1 MTECIVKKYAL
12 YDNLTVILL
21 SFLFIFL
28 NPSRSVYAKE
38 QNRFS
43 FVVMGCMHLGVCD
56 FKDYELAVKKIEEC
70 EPDFMLLLGG
80 MIDPCAGESI
90 ESLWDKF
97 DLVNDKLKVP
107 AYNLSGMCRL
117 VNTSSL
123 SEDKEV
129 LMEQCFIKRYRK
141 RYYSFEYKHNLFIGL
156 DAEELF
162 NYIDQEKNST
172 NIGNQIN
179 FLNNLLAN
187 SSHYDNIFIF
197 LHESPWFQDKKD
209 EWFKVIHP
217 LIKDKVKFVFGSSAH
232 YIHAEQIDGVTY
244 VTTGSPCFLNRI
256 LSKPSFPNFLIAE
269 VDNERVDIK
278 IVPVKPI
285 PLEHLVYSLIQKEF
299 SLLTLESRSKEWE
312 ITKAYRLLG
321 NERETFLKPEHVIK
335 ALKIRP
341 GMNILDIGAG
351 AGYFTFRLAESLKGT
366 GEVFAT
372 DIDPK
377 MIAYIKNEAENKKY
391 KNVFPVFVK
400 ADEVDPFYIQHTF
413 DIIFLSEGFHYLRH
427 PEDYFKQLRPTLSK
441 DGRLYI
447 IHSKNVFDFTEIEF
461 NDFDHAM
468 KTFVSEGENFPVF
481 KRLSK
486 KLRDFIRDWKG
497 GDIASQIK
505 NDITHDFNKML
516 LDASLFYDLM
526 DYYSA
531 KKLALAEGEW
541 SAPLPFVSD
550 SMDLRLA
557 RWLFV
562 QLDAGGVFNKK
573 RLSDEE
579 KKQLSKFNRIMLT
592 KIFKIYKI
600 VYLQGE
606 YSCPLYAEKESVIA
620 TMESAGYTFVRE
632 YGFLPYHYFLEFKSK

>member
-1 MTECIVKKYAL
+1 MTKRIVKKYAL
-12 YDNLTVILL
+12 HNNLTIILL
-21 SFLFIFL
+21 SFLFVFL
-28 NPSRSVYAKE
+28 NPSRSLYAEEEK
-38 QNRFS
+38 RFS
-43 FVVMGCMHLGVCD
+43 FAVMGCMHLGACG
-56 FKDYELAVKKIEEC
+56 FKDYELAVEKIKEC
-70 EPDFMLLLGG
+70 EPDFMLFLGG
-80 MIDPCAGESI
+80 MIDPCAGDDI
-90 ESLWDKF
+90 ESLWNKF
-97 DLVNDKLKVP
+97 DLVTDKLKLPV
-107 AYNLSGMCRL
+107 YNLSGICRL

-123 SEDKEV
+123 SEGKKV
-129 LMEQCFIKRYRK
+129 LMDQCFIKRYRK

-156 DAEELF
+156 DSEELF
-162 NYIDQEKNST
+162 DHIGQKKNST
-172 NIGNQIN
+172 NIENQID
-179 FLNNLLAN
+179 FLSNLLAN

-232 YIHAEQIDGVTY
+232 YLHAEHIDGVTY

-269 VDNERVDIK
+269 VDNDKVDIK

-285 PLEHLVYSLIQKEF
+285 PLEHLVCSLIQNEF
-299 SLLTLESRSKEWE
+299 SLLTLESRSKEQE
-312 ITKAYRLLG
+312 ITKAYHLLG
-321 NERETFLKPEHVIK
+321 DEREIFLKPERVTR

-351 AGYFTFRLAESLKGT
+351 AGFFTFRFAESMKGT
-366 GEVFAT
+366 GGVFAT

-377 MIAYIKNEAENKKY
+377 MIVYIKNEAENKKY
-391 KNVFPVFVK
+391 KNVFPVLVK
-400 ADEVDPFYIQHTF
+400 ANEFDPFYIQHTF

-427 PEDYFKQLRPTLSK
+427 PEDYFKQLRPALSK
-441 DGRLYI
+441 EGRLYI

-461 NDFDHAM
+461 NDFNYVM

-486 KLRDFIRDWKG
+486 KLKDFIGDWKG
-497 GDIASQIK
+497 GEITAQIK
-505 NDITHDFNKML
+505 NGIVRDFNKML
-516 LDASLFYDLM
+516 LDTSLFYDLM

-531 KKLALAEGEW
+531 KKPALLEGEW
-541 SAPLPFVSD
+541 SASLPFVSD
-550 SMDLRLA
+550 SMSLRLA

-562 QLDAGGVFNKK
+562 QLDAGGVLNKK
-573 RLSDEE
+573 RLSDGE
-579 KKQLSKFNRIMLT
+579 KKQLGEFNRILLT

-600 VYLQGE
+600 IYLQGK
-606 YSCPLYAEKESVIA
+606 YSGPLYAEKESVIA

-632 YGFLPYHYFLEFKSK
+632 YGFLPYHYFLEFKSE

>member
-1 MTECIVKKYAL
+1 MTKRIVKKYAL
-12 YDNLTVILL
+12 HNNLTIVLL
-21 SFLFIFL
+21 SFLFVFL
-28 NPSRSVYAKE
+28 NPSRLVYAEE
-38 QNRFS
+38 QKRFS
-43 FVVMGCMHLGVCD
+43 FAVMGCMHLGACG
-56 FKDYELAVKKIEEC
+56 FKDYELAVEKIKER
-70 EPDFMLLLGG
+70 EPDFMFFLGG
-80 MIDPCAGESI
+80 MIDPYAGEDI

-97 DLVNDKLKVP
+97 DLVTDKLKVP
-107 AYNLSGMCRL
+107 VYNLSGICRL

-123 SEDKEV
+123 SEDKKV
-129 LMEQCFIKRYRK
+129 LMDQCFIKRYRK

-156 DAEELF
+156 DSEKLF
-162 NYIDQEKNST
+162 DHIGQKGNST
-172 NIGNQIN
+172 NIGNQID
-179 FLNNLLAN
+179 FLTNLLAN

-232 YIHAEQIDGVTY
+232 YLHAEHIDGVTY

-269 VDNERVDIK
+269 VDNGKVDIK

-285 PLEHLVYSLIQKEF
+285 PLEHLVCSLIQNEF

-321 NERETFLKPEHVIK
+321 NEREIFLKPECITK

-351 AGYFTFRLAESLKGT
+351 AGYFTFRFAESMKGT
-366 GEVFAT
+366 GGVFAA

-391 KNVFPVFVK
+391 KNVFPVLVK
-400 ADEVDPFYIQHTF
+400 ASEFDPFYIQHTF
-413 DIIFLSEGFHYLRH
+413 DIIFLSESFHYLRH
-427 PEDYFKQLRPTLSK
+427 PEDYFKQLRPSLSK
-441 DGRLYI
+441 EGRLYI
-447 IHSKNVFDFTEIEF
+447 IQPKNIFDFTEIEF
-461 NDFDHAM
+461 NDFNYVM

-486 KLRDFIRDWKG
+486 KLKDFIKDWKG
-497 GDIASQIK
+497 GEIIAQIK
-505 NDITHDFNKML
+505 NDVVQDFNKML

-526 DYYSA
+526 EYYSA
-531 KKLALAEGEW
+531 KKPALAEGEW
-541 SAPLPFVSD
+541 SASLPFVSD

-573 RLSDEE
+573 RLSDGE
-579 KKQLSKFNRIMLT
+579 KKQLGEFNRILLT

-600 VYLQGE
+600 IYLQGK
-606 YSCPLYAEKESVIA
+606 YSCPLYVEKESVIA
-620 TMESAGYTFVRE
+620 TMELAGYTFVRE
-632 YGFLPYHYFLEFKSK
+632 YGFLPYHYFLEFKGE